1 MSIIEKALNKAR
13 DESKSLNSAVNLPN
27 IPEDLSAKL
36 EDALLRQPQAS
47 NYSTL
52 GENKTQSKKA
62 VIDWKKLAEL
72 GFVTPDNINGQTIDE
87 YRTIKRPLLDNA
99 FGANKAGIPR
109 ANLILITSS
118 VPGEGKTFTAINLAL
133 SIVNELDKKVLLI
146 DADVARPSIARVLG
160 IDTTIGLIDYLDGDE
175 IEFSDIEL
183 ATSLSGLNLVTAGK
197 QHRHSTELLSSNK
210 MAALLEQL
218 SVNSPDRLVIFD
230 SPPLLAATQAV
241 VLAKLVGQVVLVIEA
256 EKTSQSLL
264 MESIEK
270 LASCDVVLS
279 VLNKV
284 NRTPLEGYYGYGY
297 GYGYSYDH
305 NHENYTPL

>member
-13 DESKSLNSAVNLPN
+13 DESKSLNSVVNLPN

-36 EDALLRQPQAS
+36 EDALLRQPQAP
-47 NYSTL
+47 NYSML
-52 GENKTQSKKA
+52 GENKMPSKKA
-62 VIDWKKLAEL
+62 VIDWQKLADL

-87 YRTIKRPLLDNA
+87 YRTIKRPLIDNA
-99 FGANKAGIPR
+99 LGVNKEGISR

-160 IDTTIGLIDYLDGDE
+160 IDTAIGLIDYLDGDE

-197 QHRHSTELLSSNK
+197 QHRHSTELLSSKK
-210 MAALLEQL
+210 MAALLEEL

-230 SPPLLAATQAV
+230 SPPLLAATQGV

-256 EKTSQSLL
+256 EKTSQSLVL
-264 MESIEK
+264 ESIDK
-270 LASCDVVLS
+270 LASCEVVLS

-284 NRTPLEGYYGYGY
+284 HRTSLEGYYGYGY

-305 NHENYTPL
+305 NHQNYKPL